1 MLQMVEDDN
10 GGRWYRITD
19 LQKKFPMG
27 RSKIWEFVSQM
38 ERNPDFPRSV
48 IHAGTRATLVD
59 GESFERYLWT
69 VNEEYWKKQQEKE
82 AL

>member
-1 MLQMVEDDN
+1 MLQMVEVDN
-10 GGRWYRITD
+10 SGRWYRITD
-19 LQKKFPMG
+19 LQKKFSLG
-27 RSKIWEFVSQM
+27 RTKVWELVSQM
-38 ERNPDFPRSV
+38 ERNNDFPRSV
-48 IHAGTRATLVD
+48 IHAGTRVTLVD

>member
-1 MLQMVEDDN
+1 MLQTIEVDN

-19 LQKKFPMG
+19 LQKKFSLG
-27 RSKIWEFVSQM
+27 RSKAWELVRQM

-48 IHAGTRATLVD
+48 IHAGSRVTLVD

-69 VNEEYWKKQQEKE
+69 MNENYWERQREQE